1 MLQQIMNASPTI
13 KQITLNIADVA
24 SILGAHPETIRRLA
38 ASGEMPAIK
47 IGKSWRF
54 LQEDLVIYMR
64 SKYARAVTSQG
75 AAHRSNKQ
83 WRFTKETRHGG
94 LASPI
99 KEKEYNEAL
108 GLPIK

>member
-1 MLQQIMNASPTI
+1 
-13 KQITLNIADVA
+13 
-24 SILGAHPETIRRLA
+24 
-38 ASGEMPAIK
+38 MPAIK

-83 WRFTKETRHGG
+83 WRFTKETRLGG

-108 GLPIK
+108 GLPIR